1 MFSLSSGN
9 FLSSWKVTELE
20 ENGLPDYSWFSLSI
34 PFVPDTI
41 GSFNP
46 YDNRQEVLLLLFSF
60 FHKNTEKLGEMGSF
74 AQRSPRQS
82 GCWAFSLGHS
92 TLPPKQDHWWD
103 LRRLQGEAWNE
114 PLNCACKTWID
125 GGTERVLWEYKISI
139 YGTEG
144 KDKWGSHEGKPMKT
158 IKKMTS
164 AQILK
169 GVTCCMWKNTILGP
183 EYLIGRF
190 FWCKPGI
197 FHL

>member
-46 YDNRQEVLLLLFSF
+46 YDNRQVLLLLFPF
-60 FHKNTEKLGEMGSF
+60 FHKNTENLGEMGSF
-74 AQRSPRQS
+74 AQRSPRQC

-92 TLPPKQDHWWD
+92 TLPPKEDHWWD

-125 GGTERVLWEYKISI
+125 GGTERVLWEYIISI
-139 YGTEG
+139 HGTQGRERQMG
-144 KDKWGSHEGKPMKT
+144 QSWRKTNEEDWKDDFSSDFKGCHMMYVKKYNTRARISHW
-158 IKKMTS
+158 
-164 AQILK
+164 AFLL
-169 GVTCCMWKNTILGP
+169 V
-183 EYLIGRF
+183 
-190 FWCKPGI
+190 
-197 FHL
+197 